1 MANTMLLSHLLTASE
16 AEQDRERARVSKIL
30 HDETGGQMMAL
41 ATELE
46 LLRMDGVKGL
56 EPALAA
62 LDRAFESVRML
73 SRDLHPQLVSRVG
86 LSKALQALAASAT
99 KRYKSGFHAEIAE
112 GVEGPAEMY
121 RIAEELVDNA
131 IRHSQAGTIYMV
143 LKPTGE
149 LIVRDNGTG
158 FDPRLRAKGLGLL
171 RVRLWGER
179 AHLRV
184 RLRVGSESGTMF
196 KVNESPCH
204 LTSY

>member
-16 AEQDRERARVSKIL
+16 AEQDRERERISKVL

-46 LLRMDGVKGL
+46 LLRMDGVQGL

-73 SRDLHPQLVSRVG
+73 SRDVHPQLVSRVG
-86 LSKALQALAASAT
+86 LSRALEALATSAK
-99 KRYKSGFHAEIAE
+99 KRFKGDFQFEIAE
-112 GVEGPAEMY
+112 GIDGPPELY

-131 IRHSQAGTIYMV
+131 IRHSQSGTIYIA

-179 AHLRV
+179 AHLQV
-184 RLRVGSESGTMF
+184 RIRASSESGTMF
-196 KVNESPCH
+196 KVNEIPCH